1 MAVIHRTT
9 LEPTKLELLT
19 TWLPSRPWYD
29 GGAEGPQ
36 LARAGGFRLDDP
48 EGEVGPVGLP
58 LGAVVGHALDA
69 SGPGC
74 HPGRAATRPRGW

>member
-19 TWLPSRPWYD
+19 TWLPSRPWYH

-36 LARAGGFRLDDP
+36 
-48 EGEVGPVGLP
+48 
-58 LGAVVGHALDA
+58 
-69 SGPGC
+69 
-74 HPGRAATRPRGW
+74 